1 MRITAILFIFTLSF
15 VIQILLLELVY
26 KEVLGIFAGCKVIT
40 KFCEMK
46 IILFSRP
53 SSGASIE
60 RFSALIESI
69 ENRSIAYAVNS
80 SAADWFAQNGGTP
93 IDKSLQYDTMDEVL
107 SPEAIVISYGGDGTL
122 LSAVRLL
129 GGKNT
134 PILAI
139 NSGRLGF
146 LATVSQEEAVEALD
160 ALLEGK
166 FTTER
171 RTLLQVEGDIEN
183 EIAFPL
189 AFNEFSVQR
198 RHMGMIGT
206 RVEIDGRIVA
216 NYWSDGVI
224 VATPTGST
232 AYSLSAGG
240 PILAPECHCMVLTP
254 IAPHNLTM
262 RPLVVPDDCT
272 IRLTIDTRDP
282 QAVAA
287 IDNENFTIHNNSSFT
302 ITRAREEVFLIKLQN
317 ISFYDALK
325 NKMMWGLDGRESKF

>member
-1 MRITAILFIFTLSF
+1 
-15 VIQILLLELVY
+15 
-26 KEVLGIFAGCKVIT
+26 
-40 KFCEMK
+40 MK

-53 SSGASIE
+53 SAGASVE
-60 RFSALIESI
+60 RFSTLIESI
-69 ENRSIAYAVNS
+69 KTHSIAFAVNNY
-80 SAADWFAQNGGTP
+80 AAEWYAAQGGRG
-93 IDKSLQYDTMDEVL
+93 IDQKDCYDTMEEVL
-107 SPEAIVISYGGDGTL
+107 TPDSVVISYGGDGTL
-122 LSAVRLL
+122 LSAVRML
-129 GGKNT
+129 GGKNN
-134 PILAI
+134 PILGI

-146 LATVSQEEAVEALD
+146 LATVSQEDAVRALD
-160 ALLEGK
+160 ALVEGA
-166 FTTER
+166 FTTEKR
-171 RTLLQVEGDIEN
+171 ALLQIEGDIED
-183 EIAFPL
+183 EVLFRL

-206 RVEIDGRIVA
+206 KVEIDGRVVA

-224 VATPTGST
+224 VASPTGST

-262 RPLVVPDDCT
+262 RPLVVPDSCS

-287 IDNENFTIHNNSSFT
+287 IDNENFTIRNNSSFT
-302 ITRAREEVFLIKLQN
+302 ITRAKEEVFLVKLQN
-317 ISFYDALK
+317 ISFYDTLK

>member
-1 MRITAILFIFTLSF
+1 
-15 VIQILLLELVY
+15 
-26 KEVLGIFAGCKVIT
+26 
-40 KFCEMK
+40 MK

-53 SSGASIE
+53 SAGASIE
-60 RFSALIESI
+60 RFSTLIESI
-69 ENRSIAYAVNS
+69 RSHSIPFVVNN
-80 SAADWFAQNGGTP
+80 SAAEWFTEKGGSTISP
-93 IDKSLQYDTMDEVL
+93 MFCYESMQEVL
-107 SPEAIVISYGGDGTL
+107 TPDSIVISYGGDGTL

-129 GGKNT
+129 GGKNI

-146 LATVSQEEAVEALD
+146 LATISQEEVVQAID
-160 ALLEGK
+160 ALIEGR
-166 FTTER
+166 FTTEKR
-171 RTLLQVEGDIEN
+171 ALLQIEGDVEDDVS
-183 EIAFPL
+183 FPL

-206 RVEIDGRIVA
+206 KVEIDGRVVA

-262 RPLVVPDDCT
+262 RPLVVPDSCN

-287 IDNENFTIHNNSSFT
+287 IDNENFTIHNNASFT
-302 ITRAREEVFLIKLQN
+302 ISRAKEEVFLVKLQN
-317 ISFYDALK
+317 ISFYDTLK

>member
-1 MRITAILFIFTLSF
+1 
-15 VIQILLLELVY
+15 
-26 KEVLGIFAGCKVIT
+26 
-40 KFCEMK
+40 MK

-53 SSGASIE
+53 STGASIE

-69 ENRSIAYAVNS
+69 QSRSIAFAVNN
-80 SAADWFAQNGGTP
+80 SAAEWFAENGGMEIP
-93 IDKSLQYDTMDEVL
+93 QSLRYESMQEVL
-107 SPEAIVISYGGDGTL
+107 TPDSVVISYGGDGTL

-129 GGKNT
+129 GGKNN
-134 PILAI
+134 PVLGI

-146 LATVSQEEAVEALD
+146 LAIVSQEEAVEALD
-160 ALLEGK
+160 ALIEGR
-166 FTTER
+166 FTTEK
-171 RTLLQVEGDIEN
+171 RTLLKVEGDVED
-183 EIAFPL
+183 EISFPL

-206 RVEIDGRIVA
+206 KVEIDGRVVA
-216 NYWSDGVI
+216 NYWSDGVV

-262 RPLVVPDDCT
+262 RPLVVPDSCS

-287 IDNENFTIHNNSSFT
+287 IDNENFTIRNNSSFT
-302 ITRAREEVFLIKLQN
+302 ITRAEEEVFLVKLQN
-317 ISFYDALK
+317 ISFYDTLK

>member
-1 MRITAILFIFTLSF
+1 
-15 VIQILLLELVY
+15 
-26 KEVLGIFAGCKVIT
+26 
-40 KFCEMK
+40 MK

-53 SSGASIE
+53 STGASIE

-69 ENRSIAYAVNS
+69 QSRSIAFAVNN
-80 SAADWFAQNGGTP
+80 SAAEWFTEKGGGDIP
-93 IDKSLQYDTMDEVL
+93 QSLRYESMQEVL
-107 SPEAIVISYGGDGTL
+107 TPDSVVISYGGDGTL

-129 GGKNT
+129 GGKKN
-134 PILAI
+134 PVLGI

-146 LATVSQEEAVEALD
+146 LAIVSQEEAVEALD
-160 ALLEGK
+160 ALIEGR
-166 FTTER
+166 FTTEK
-171 RTLLQVEGDIEN
+171 RTLLKVEGDVED
-183 EIAFPL
+183 EISFPL

-206 RVEIDGRIVA
+206 RVEIDGRVVA
-216 NYWSDGVI
+216 NYWSDGVV

-262 RPLVVPDDCT
+262 RPLVVPDSCN

-287 IDNENFTIHNNSSFT
+287 IDNENFTIRNNSSFT
-302 ITRAREEVFLIKLQN
+302 ITRAEEEVFLVKLQN
-317 ISFYDALK
+317 ISFYDTLK

>member
-1 MRITAILFIFTLSF
+1 
-15 VIQILLLELVY
+15 
-26 KEVLGIFAGCKVIT
+26 
-40 KFCEMK
+40 MK

-53 SSGASIE
+53 STGASVE
-60 RFSALIESI
+60 RFSTLIESI
-69 ENRSIAYAVNS
+69 KSHSIAFAVNNY
-80 SAADWFAQNGGTP
+80 AAEWFAAEGGRGIEP
-93 IDKSLQYDTMDEVL
+93 ENCYDTMNEVL
-107 SPEAIVISYGGDGTL
+107 TPDSVIISYGGDGTL

-129 GGKNT
+129 GGKSN
-134 PILAI
+134 PILGI

-146 LATVSQEEAVEALD
+146 LATVSQEDAVRALD
-160 ALLEGK
+160 ALVAGE
-166 FTTER
+166 FTTEKR
-171 RTLLQVEGDIEN
+171 ALLQVEGDIED
-183 EIAFPL
+183 EVSFHL

-206 RVEIDGRIVA
+206 RVEIDGRVVA

-224 VATPTGST
+224 VASPTGST

-262 RPLVVPDDCT
+262 RPLVVPDSCN

-287 IDNENFTIHNNSSFT
+287 IDNENFTIRNNSSFT
-302 ITRAREEVFLIKLQN
+302 ITRAKEEVFLVKLQN
-317 ISFYDALK
+317 ISFYDTLK

>member
-1 MRITAILFIFTLSF
+1 
-15 VIQILLLELVY
+15 
-26 KEVLGIFAGCKVIT
+26 
-40 KFCEMK
+40 MK

-53 SSGASIE
+53 STGASIE

-69 ENRSIAYAVNS
+69 QSRSIAFAVNN
-80 SAADWFAQNGGTP
+80 SAAEWFTEKGGGDIP
-93 IDKSLQYDTMDEVL
+93 QSLRYESMQEVL
-107 SPEAIVISYGGDGTL
+107 TPDSVVISYGGDGTL

-129 GGKNT
+129 GGKKN
-134 PILAI
+134 PVLGI

-146 LATVSQEEAVEALD
+146 LAIVSQEEAVEALD
-160 ALLEGK
+160 ALIEGR
-166 FTTER
+166 FTTEK
-171 RTLLQVEGDIEN
+171 RTLLKVEGDVED
-183 EIAFPL
+183 EISFPL

-206 RVEIDGRIVA
+206 RVEIDGRVVA
-216 NYWSDGVI
+216 NYWSDGVV

-262 RPLVVPDDCT
+262 RPLVVPDSCS

-287 IDNENFTIHNNSSFT
+287 IDNENFTIRNNSSFT
-302 ITRAREEVFLIKLQN
+302 ITRAEEEVFLVKLQN
-317 ISFYDALK
+317 ISFYDTLK

>member
-1 MRITAILFIFTLSF
+1 
-15 VIQILLLELVY
+15 
-26 KEVLGIFAGCKVIT
+26 
-40 KFCEMK
+40 MK

-53 SSGASIE
+53 SAGASVE
-60 RFSALIESI
+60 RFSTLIESI
-69 ENRSIAYAVNS
+69 KTHSIAFAVNNY
-80 SAADWFAQNGGTP
+80 AAEWYAAKGGRGIEP
-93 IDKSLQYDTMDEVL
+93 KNCYDTMDEVL
-107 SPEAIVISYGGDGTL
+107 TPDSVIISYGGDGTL
-122 LSAVRLL
+122 LSAVRML
-129 GGKNT
+129 GGKSN
-134 PILAI
+134 PILGI

-146 LATVSQEEAVEALD
+146 LATVSQEDAVRALD
-160 ALLEGK
+160 ELVEGA
-166 FTTER
+166 FTTEKR
-171 RTLLQVEGDIEN
+171 ALLQIEGDIED
-183 EIAFPL
+183 EVSFHL

-206 RVEIDGRIVA
+206 KVEIDGRVVA

-224 VATPTGST
+224 VASPTGST

-262 RPLVVPDDCT
+262 RPLVVPDSCS

-287 IDNENFTIHNNSSFT
+287 IDNENFTIRNNSSFT
-302 ITRAREEVFLIKLQN
+302 ITRAKEEVFLVKLQN
-317 ISFYDALK
+317 ISFYDTLK

>member
-1 MRITAILFIFTLSF
+1 
-15 VIQILLLELVY
+15 
-26 KEVLGIFAGCKVIT
+26 
-40 KFCEMK
+40 MK

-53 SSGASIE
+53 SAGASIE
-60 RFSALIESI
+60 RFSSLIEGIKSHSI
-69 ENRSIAYAVNS
+69 PFAVNN
-80 SAADWFAQNGGTP
+80 SAAEWYAQNGGCV
-93 IDKSLQYDTMDEVL
+93 IDESLCYEAMEEVL
-107 SPEAIVISYGGDGTL
+107 THDSIVISYGGDGTL

-129 GGKNT
+129 GGRPT
-134 PILAI
+134 PILAV

-146 LATVSQEEAVEALD
+146 LATVSQDEASKALD
-160 ALLEGK
+160 ALVEGR
-166 FTTER
+166 FITEKR
-171 RTLLQVEGDIEN
+171 SLLRIEGDIEG
-183 EIAFPL
+183 EIGFPL

-198 RHMGMIGT
+198 RQMGMIGT
-206 RVEIDGRIVA
+206 KVEIDGRVVA
-216 NYWSDGVI
+216 NYWSDGMI

-262 RPLVVPDDCT
+262 RPLVVPDSCS

-302 ITRAREEVFLIKLQN
+302 ISRAKEEVFLIKLQN

>member
-1 MRITAILFIFTLSF
+1 
-15 VIQILLLELVY
+15 
-26 KEVLGIFAGCKVIT
+26 
-40 KFCEMK
+40 MK

-53 SSGASIE
+53 STGASIE

-69 ENRSIAYAVNS
+69 QSRSIAFAVNN
-80 SAADWFAQNGGTP
+80 SAAEWFTEKGGGDIP
-93 IDKSLQYDTMDEVL
+93 QSLRYESMQEVL
-107 SPEAIVISYGGDGTL
+107 TPDSVVISYGGDGTL

-129 GGKNT
+129 GGKKN
-134 PILAI
+134 PVLGI

-146 LATVSQEEAVEALD
+146 LAIVSQEEAVEALD
-160 ALLEGK
+160 ALIEGR
-166 FTTER
+166 FATEK
-171 RTLLQVEGDIEN
+171 RTLLKVEGDVED
-183 EIAFPL
+183 EISFPL

-206 RVEIDGRIVA
+206 RVEIDGRVVA
-216 NYWSDGVI
+216 NYWSDGVV

-262 RPLVVPDDCT
+262 RPLVVPDSCS

-282 QAVAA
+282 QALAA
-287 IDNENFTIHNNSSFT
+287 IDNENFTIRNNSSFT
-302 ITRAREEVFLIKLQN
+302 ITRAEEEVFLVKLQN
-317 ISFYDALK
+317 ISFYDTLK